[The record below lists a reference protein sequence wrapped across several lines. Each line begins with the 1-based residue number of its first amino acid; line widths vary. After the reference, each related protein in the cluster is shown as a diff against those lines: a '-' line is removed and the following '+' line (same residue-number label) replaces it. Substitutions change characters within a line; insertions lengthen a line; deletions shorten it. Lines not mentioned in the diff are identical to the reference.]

1 MVRTETYNRVSEFL
15 KKYPLTIAF
24 RLSKHVKILDKH
36 LNEGEEV
43 FYVFHKKIQMFLIYF
58 QHV

>member
-24 RLSKHVKILDKH
+24 RLSKHVKILDKP
-36 LNEGEEV
+36 LNEGAEV
-43 FYVFHKKIQMFLIYF
+43 FYVFPAQKNPNGFDIF
-58 QHV
+58 

>member
-36 LNEGEEV
+36 LNGRSILCISCT
-43 FYVFHKKIQMFLIYF
+43 KKSKYF
-58 QHV
+58 

>member
-24 RLSKHVKILDKH
+24 RLSKHVKILET
-36 LNEGEEV
+36 LCCNNNT
-43 FYVFHKKIQMFLIYF
+43 YAIS
-58 QHV
+58 